1 MLEIIE
7 ILGMPFIACLLMAV
21 VLGYFGIHVLKREV
35 IFVDISLAQIAAV
48 ASILAHITFKSHG
61 NSLTAYIL
69 AVGFIVFTSAFYAL
83 AQKKIT
89 QISLEAIIGVTYAIA
104 AATAL
109 FLVGVAPG
117 GHIHV
122 QHMLAGTLLWT
133 SSSDV
138 LWMTVVFSTVCVF
151 VFLCR
156 KPLHA
161 VTQGYQEKS
170 VVQSHK
176 TLWWDFIFYVLL
188 GMVIISAVKN
198 AGIVVVFAY
207 LIIPAAISFLFTRQT
222 TSQLFIIWTT
232 AILASIGGL
241 LFSYYLDLSVAPSI
255 AALLGVQLILAVVAK
270 KVFIGGN

>member
-1 MLEIIE
+1 MLEIVE
-7 ILGMPFIACLLMAV
+7 ILGLPFLACVLMAV

-48 ASILAHITFKSHG
+48 ASILAHIIFKSH
-61 NSLTAYIL
+61 NDSLTVYIL
-69 AVGFIVFTSAFYAL
+69 AVGFIVFISAFYAL
-83 AQKKIT
+83 VRKKIT
-89 QISLEAIIGVTYAIA
+89 QISLEAIIGVTYAVA

-122 QHMLAGTLLWT
+122 QHMLAGTLLWINASEIIWIT
-133 SSSDV
+133 I
-138 LWMTVVFSTVCVF
+138 VFSAICLC

-161 VTQGYQEKS
+161 VTQDYQEKLEIGLY
-170 VVQSHK
+170 K

-188 GMVIISAVKN
+188 GTVIISAVKI

-207 LIIPAAISFLFTRQT
+207 LIIPAAISFLFARQT
-222 TSQLFIIWTT
+222 TSQLFIIWVA

-241 LFSYYLDLSVAPSI
+241 LFSYYLDFSVAPSI
-255 AALLGVQLILAVVAK
+255 AALLGVELILTAIAK
-270 KVFIGGN
+270 KMFINTS